1 MERYVEPPK
10 SSDREIRRVKKWKR
24 KNKFTSEYT
33 LQDAFEN
40 ALEDGDERKV
50 KYFLKSTPRLP
61 PETIPRDDRTNEL
74 IFAARRGFDGAVEI
88 LLENNNKDIIDDPG
102 LKSCTALHYA
112 SMFGHEDI
120 VRMLLK
126 HSADVDIQNN
136 NGSTPLHCAVR
147 NSHYHIANLLIQNGA
162 DVNAKDY
169 FESSVLCVAS
179 EDKKFYSSKS
189 VACVLRLLM
198 SGAKIDDKA
207 LRKDSYVICSSI
219 AKIENFDINVSI
231 LTRISVC
238 DR

>member
-1 MERYVEPPK
+1 
-10 SSDREIRRVKKWKR
+10 
-24 KNKFTSEYT
+24 
-33 LQDAFEN
+33 
-40 ALEDGDERKV
+40 
-50 KYFLKSTPRLP
+50 
-61 PETIPRDDRTNEL
+61 
-74 IFAARRGFDGAVEI
+74 
-88 LLENNNKDIIDDPG
+88 
-102 LKSCTALHYA
+102 
-112 SMFGHEDI
+112 MFGHEDI

-126 HSADVDIQNN
+126 HNADIHIRGGF
-136 NGSTPLHCAVR
+136 NGSTPLHFAVR
-147 NSHYHIANLLIQNGA
+147 HSHYDIVNLLIQNGA

-207 LRKDSYVICSSI
+207 LRKDSYVICSS
-219 AKIENFDINVSI
+219 AKCENFHINVSI